1 MFPGKY
7 YLGDAGYPLS
17 FTCLTPY
24 RAVRYHL
31 KEWDRGNK
39 RPQNKEELFN
49 LRHSS
54 LRNATERIFGV
65 IKKRFPIL
73 VTMPSY
79 SFRFQCDLV
88 MCAFMIHNFI
98 RGTELYEDEF
108 YEREDEVDSKENND
122 EEEYDQIA
130 AEENNNANMNAAKA
144 WRNDIAQRMWNDYQE
159 YIALH

>member
-1 MFPGKY
+1 
-7 YLGDAGYPLS
+7 
-17 FTCLTPY
+17 
-24 RAVRYHL
+24 
-31 KEWDRGNK
+31 
-39 RPQNKEELFN
+39 
-49 LRHSS
+49 
-54 LRNATERIFGV
+54 
-65 IKKRFPIL
+65 
-73 VTMPSY
+73 
-79 SFRFQCDLV
+79 

-98 RGTELYEDEF
+98 GRTELNEDEF